1 MMRPASAAST
11 AIATRSVT
19 FLLCSLLALSTLAAC
34 GVPSTTRLQSSISN
48 IPVGTGNNPEQG
60 NSGKPAP
67 NPTGHNESITTG
79 GNVAYVGSDNGRAYA
94 FNATTGKVLWQH
106 LLGGTVILYTVSSG
120 VVYASAQPGSGATSS
135 SGYIGGVYALSAA
148 TGKVLWQFHQTTVD
162 IVTVVASGSLVVAD
176 TAADGNQSTVIALS
190 SAGGHLLWQRTVTS
204 YFPVLLGISNGIVY
218 TRQQASVGNPGAAS
232 TFSAL
237 DLTTGNPLWQLTI
250 SGTDGVAGGLP
261 IESNGILYL
270 ETGNGGLYALQ
281 ATGGAILWHIA
292 GSFRPGP
299 PVSPIYLEPI
309 LANGL
314 LYAGGSEAVTA
325 YRPSDGSVVWRYR
338 NTITGPIFG
347 PFLPQPVL
355 VSGVLYVAM
364 ASDVIALR
372 AVDGSLLWQVRAE
385 GASEGP
391 MLVGNGVL
399 ISNGQTVYALRMSDG
414 SKVWQ
419 APYVQ
424 TGGRIIGPV
433 GNAEAIGTG
442 GTGYVVYLGSDDGI
456 VHALDAA
463 TSHQLWQYV
472 ITELAVPQLPV
483 FSAAVAFTSSTTYAQ
498 ALAQVTNLGLKTF
511 LPCTSGWT
519 SQASIQKSFPGG
531 GMTVEATEASAPLWY
546 VRLQALP
553 DVASTQPNPIWN
565 CPLEQPSTGPQYLGQ
580 QSRTPYPPPAYLQ
593 VTFSSAAAYNT
604 ALAAVDGLGFRLA
617 APCYEERRAQG
628 AKPTWQPL
636 SQEVSYNRGRSLV
649 LATTGENSTIWLQQ
663 IHAFPGVRAV
673 TTPFT
678 ASC

>member
-1 MMRPASAAST
+1 MMRPGRAAT
-11 AIATRSVT
+11 TDIATRNVT

-34 GVPSTTRLQSSISN
+34 GVTSTTQLRSSISD

-67 NPTGHNESITTG
+67 NPTGHNESIITG

-94 FNATTGKVLWQH
+94 FNATSGKVLWQR
-106 LLGGTVILYTVSSG
+106 LLGEPVTMYPVSGS
-120 VVYASAQPGSGATSS
+120 VVYAVANAGSGATSS
-135 SGYIGGVYALSAA
+135 SGFIGGFYALSAA
-148 TGKVLWQFHQTTVD
+148 TGQVLWQFHQAGIE
-162 IVTVVASGSLVVAD
+162 IVTVVQGGGLVVAD
-176 TAADGNQSTVIALS
+176 TAADGNQSTVFGL
-190 SAGGHLLWQRTVTS
+190 SAGSGHLLWQHTEAS

-218 TRQQASVGNPGAAS
+218 TRQQAGVGNPGTTS
-232 TFSAL
+232 MFSAL
-237 DLTTGNPLWQLTI
+237 DPTTGKPLWQLTI

-281 ATGGAILWHIA
+281 AASGSVLWHIA
-292 GSFRPGP
+292 GSFSPGP
-299 PVSPIYLEPI
+299 PVSPNFLEPI

-314 LYAGGSEAVTA
+314 LYAGSSGGITA
-325 YRPSDGSVVWRYR
+325 YRPGDGSVVWRYR
-338 NTITGPIFG
+338 NPITGPIFG

-355 VSGVLYVAM
+355 VSGVLYVAI

-372 AVDGSLLWQVRAE
+372 AVDGTLLWQVP
-385 GASEGP
+385 GGGP
-391 MLVGNGVL
+391 NDGPLQVGKGVL
-399 ISNGQTVYALRMSDG
+399 ISNGGTVALRMSDG
-414 SKVWQ
+414 SRAWQ
-419 APYVQ
+419 TTYTQ
-424 TGGRIIGPV
+424 SGSGIIGPA
-433 GNAEAIGTG
+433 GNAEAAGTG

-463 TSHQLWQYV
+463 TGHQLWQYV
-472 ITELAVPQLPV
+472 ITELAVPQEPV
-483 FSAAVAFTSSTTYAQ
+483 YGAAVNFTSTTTYTQ
-498 ALAQVTNLGLKTF
+498 ALAQVTDLGLKTY

-531 GMTVEATEASAPLWY
+531 QMVVEATVASAPLWY

-553 DVASTQPNPIWN
+553 DVAHTGSNPVYS
-565 CPLEQPSTGPQYLGQ
+565 CPALFPTTGPQYLGQ
-580 QSRTPYPPPAYLQ
+580 QSRTPYPPPTYLQ
-593 VTFSSAAAYNT
+593 VTFSSATAYNT
-604 ALAAVDGLGFRLA
+604 GLAAVDGLGFRLA
-617 APCYEERRAQG
+617 APCYEARRAQG
-628 AKPTWQPL
+628 TKPTWQPL
-636 SQEVSYNRGRSLV
+636 SEEASYNRSRSLV

-663 IHAFPGVRAV
+663 IRAFSGVQAV